1 MSFQGTNMAAVVVA
15 VSEGSGNF
23 TLVGPK
29 LPKMNFMVYSY
40 LTSDTV
46 SCQTAAAFY
55 TSTINQ
61 VSK

>member
-1 MSFQGTNMAAVVVA
+1 MAAVVVT